1 MSRETFTLKVAE
13 HVVVIALVVG
23 CGKADL
29 DRTLTTLGPLMPT
42 VAVATSTTSALM
54 VMGDSFSIRL

>member
-1 MSRETFTLKVAE
+1 MTERVSRGTFILKVAE
-13 HVVVIALVVG
+13 NVAAIVLVVG

-42 VAVATSTTSALM
+42 VAVATSTTSGLI
-54 VMGDSFSIRL
+54 VM